1 MPNSLDAKTEDD
13 HYKWPKP
20 SFDAE
25 RWRYET
31 MRRGQ
36 EALKIETSE
45 YDPRTKLR
53 KGFQSSMETIS
64 ERLSEVLKMVSKVDE
79 KTKQTIK
86 EIANEAANTCVA
98 FGTQRCR
105 IFVVMKDLKIVEEF
119 KEGPERE
126 DNFVDLLTQ
135 PELRRIGDAD
145 GQALDKEPTGVA
157 GCEGEIRR
165 FCY

>member
-1 MPNSLDAKTEDD
+1 MLNSPEPETEDE
-13 HYKWPKP
+13 HYTWPEP

-31 MRRGQ
+31 MRQGQ
-36 EALKIETSE
+36 EALKVETSE

-53 KGFQSSMETIS
+53 KGFQSSLETIF
-64 ERLSEVLKMVSKVDE
+64 ERLSGVLKMVSEVDE
-79 KTKQTIK
+79 KTKVTIK
-86 EIANEAANTCVA
+86 DVANEAANTCVA

-105 IFVVMKDLKIVEEF
+105 IVVAFKDLKTVEEF

-126 DNFVDLLTQ
+126 DQFVDLLTQ

-145 GQALDKEPTGVA
+145 GESLDKEPTVVA
-157 GCEGEIRR
+157 GCEGEIKR